1 MCVQCLLTVTSKGH
15 SDRLNMLYASQSL
28 WPNGA
33 FPQFNG
39 FIRVTMA
46 HQHKVKMVSDLPCRH
61 VAAEPDSHCESNFFF
76 HICT

>member
-1 MCVQCLLTVTSKGH
+1 MQCLLTVTSKGH
-15 SDRLNMLYASQSL
+15 SERLNMLYASQSL

-46 HQHKVKMVSDLPCRH
+46 HQHKVKIVSDLPAPCRH
-61 VAAEPDSHCESNFFF
+61 VAAEPDSHCQSNFFF